1 MSKRGGG
8 RVVRLEKRQMES
20 GRDFLLYGLSFLLLL
35 EWLLPLP
42 YVTDTGFI
50 QVFVLVSAVFFFI
63 TFLQLPILI
72 SMLLKLLVIFYGL
85 YLVFFDGPFLSLE
98 WLRYITLDIKGN
110 LELIFAGGW
119 HALTDMFRSFLF
131 FVLLSI
137 MSYLLFYWT
146 VHARRILFF
155 LIFTVIYVTVIDT
168 FTIYDATF
176 AIIRTFIIGFLLLGL
191 VTMYR
196 MIEQQPVY
204 SAPRLLPARLAV
216 LLVIMI
222 GVGGV
227 LGLLSPKLEPQWGD
241 PVPFVRAAVGM
252 GESSTGDPI
261 QRIGYGDNDER
272 LGGGFLDDDTPV
284 FYAVATTD
292 HYWRGETKD
301 FYTGRGW
308 DVTTPLVKK
317 ESEVIRSAAFVE
329 YEQLEAEVAFT
340 NEPGEVLF
348 DHLFYPGELQLIDRL
363 MGVDLFHDAYTG
375 KVSTFSSAEAVQ
387 LSNYRYEYRY
397 PSYQIE
403 GLRSSS
409 EQDSQMIQQYYTQ
422 LPDDL
427 PERVAELALEITVNA
442 DNRYDRAKAIES
454 FFGQGDFQ
462 YETQDVPIPKDGEDY
477 VDQFLFE
484 TQRGYCDNFS
494 TSMIVMLRTLDIPAR
509 WVKGFTQGEVIES
522 LDDQKE
528 IYQVTNANAHSWVEV
543 YFPEVGWVP
552 FEPTRG
558 FDNNVDFIEP
568 EIEVENTETEVE
580 SEIDENEP
588 EVEDV
593 FANLEGDDETTPSS
607 SGESSR
613 NWTFP
618 GGAWILLSSFVG
630 LLLFALLKNKRIVRY
645 YILTRF
651 QNRDDDK
658 AFIQAYERLLWLLTY
673 IGWQRNEGETLRE
686 YAQRLDHHYSATEL
700 MSLTI
705 EYEKIMYGGQSMD
718 SSWANQKSNWVTF
731 VRKIDS

>member
-1 MSKRGGG
+1 MRI
-8 RVVRLEKRQMES
+8 EKRQMES

-42 YVTDTGFI
+42 HVTDTGFI
-50 QVFVLVSAVFFFI
+50 YVFVLVTAVFFFI
-63 TFLQLPILI
+63 TFLQLPVVL
-72 SMLLKLLVIFYGL
+72 SMLLKIFVIFYGL
-85 YLVFFDGPFLSLE
+85 YLVFFEGRFFSLD
-98 WLRYITLDIKGN
+98 WLGLIVIDIKGN
-110 LELIFAGGW
+110 IELMLTGGW

-196 MIEQQPVY
+196 MIEQQPSY
-204 SAPRLLPARLAV
+204 SAPKFLPVRLAV

-222 GVGGV
+222 GAGGV
-227 LGLLSPKLEPQWGD
+227 LGLFSPKLEPQWGD

-252 GESSTGDPI
+252 GESGIGDPV

-272 LGGGFLDDDTPV
+272 LGGGFLDDNTPV
-284 FYAVATTD
+284 FYAASTKE

-308 DVTTPLVKK
+308 DTTTPLEKK
-317 ESEVIRSAAFVE
+317 ESMLDISPSIATH
-329 YEQLEAEVAFT
+329 EQLEVELAFT
-340 NEPGEVLF
+340 NESGGILF
-348 DHLFYPGELQLIDRL
+348 DHLFYPGELLVTDQIRNA
-363 MGVDLFHDAYTG
+363 DLFQDAYTG
-375 KVSTFSSAEAVQ
+375 KASTYNGTEAVQ

-403 GLRSSS
+403 GLRLSS
-409 EQDSQMIQQYYTQ
+409 EQDPQVIQQYYTQ

-427 PERVAELALEITVNA
+427 PERVTKLALEITGNA
-442 DNRYDRAKAIES
+442 DNRYDRAKAVEL
-454 FFGQGDFQ
+454 FFGLGDFQ
-462 YETQDVPIPKDGEDY
+462 YETVDVPVPREGEDY

-494 TSMIVMLRTLDIPAR
+494 TSMIVLLRTLDIPAR
-509 WVKGFTQGEVIES
+509 WAKGFTQGEVIES
-522 LDDQKE
+522 LDDTRDV
-528 IYQVTNANAHSWVEV
+528 YQVTNGNAHSWVEV

-568 EIEVENTETEVE
+568 EVEIEDAETAVEPG
-580 SEIDENEP
+580 SENEP

-593 FANLEGDDETTPSS
+593 FADLESDDESS
-607 SGESSR
+607 TSSNGGASG
-613 NWTFP
+613 NWTIS
-618 GGAWILLSSFVG
+618 GGPWILVAAVVG
-630 LLLFALLKNKRIVRY
+630 ILLFVLLRNKRIVRY
-645 YILTRF
+645 YTLTRF
-651 QNRDDDK
+651 ARRDDDK

-673 IGWQRNEGETLRE
+673 LGWKRQEGETLRE
-686 YAQRLDHHYSATEL
+686 YAERMDKQYSANEM
-700 MSLTI
+700 MSLTV

-718 SSWANQKSNWVTF
+718 SSWSNQKSNWITF

>member
-1 MSKRGGG
+1 
-8 RVVRLEKRQMES
+8 MES

-50 QVFVLVSAVFFFI
+50 HVFVLVTAVFFFI
-63 TFLQLPILI
+63 TFLQLPVVI

-85 YLVFFDGPFLSLE
+85 YLVFFDGPFLSLD
-98 WLRYITLDIKGN
+98 WLGLIAVDIKEN
-110 LELIFAGGW
+110 IELMFAGGW
-119 HALTDMFRSFLF
+119 HGLTDLFRSFLF

-155 LIFTVIYVTVIDT
+155 LIFTVIYVAVIDT

-204 SAPRLLPARLAV
+204 SAPRFLPARLAV

-222 GVGGV
+222 GVGGL
-227 LGLLSPKLEPQWGD
+227 LGFLSPKLEPQWGD
-241 PVPFVRAAVGM
+241 PVPFVQAAVGI
-252 GESSTGDPI
+252 GESGTGDPV

-272 LGGGFLDDDTPV
+272 LGGGFIDDDTPV
-284 FYAVATTD
+284 FYAAATTD

-308 DVTTPLVKK
+308 DIATPLVKK
-317 ESEVIRSAAFVE
+317 ESELVSSSSSVE

-340 NEPGEVLF
+340 NESGEVLF
-348 DHLFYPGELQLIDRL
+348 DHLFYPGELEVTDRL
-363 MGVDLFHDAYTG
+363 MGVDLFQDAYTG
-375 KVSTFSSAEAVQ
+375 KASTFNGVEAVQ
-387 LSNYRYEYRY
+387 LSNYRYGYRY
-397 PSYQIE
+397 PSYQID

-409 EQDSQMIQQYYTQ
+409 EQDPHMIQQYYTQ

-427 PERVAELALEITVNA
+427 PERVAELAMEITANIG
-442 DNRYDRAKAIES
+442 NRYDRAKAVEAY
-454 FFGQGDFQ
+454 FGQGDFQ
-462 YETQDVPIPKDGEDY
+462 YETQDVPVPRDGEDY

-494 TSMIVMLRTLDIPAR
+494 TSMIVLLRTMDIPAR
-509 WVKGFTQGEVIES
+509 WAKGFTQGEVIES
-522 LDDQKE
+522 LDDKRDV
-528 IYQVTNANAHSWVEV
+528 YQVTNANAHSWVEV

-558 FDNNVDFIEP
+558 FDHNVDFIEP
-568 EIEVENTETEVE
+568 EVEVADTETEIE
-580 SEIDENEP
+580 SEIEETEP
-588 EVEDV
+588 EAEEV
-593 FANLEGDDETTPSS
+593 FAELEGDDEVAPAS
-607 SGESSR
+607 SGGGAGK
-613 NWTFP
+613 WTIP
-618 GGAWILLSSFVG
+618 GGPWIVLVLFG
-630 LLLFALLKNKRIVRY
+630 GILLFALLKNKRIVRY

-651 QNRDDDK
+651 RNRDDEK

-673 IGWQRNEGETLRE
+673 IGWKRQDGETLRE
-686 YAQRLDHHYSATEL
+686 YAERMDHHYSATEM

-705 EYEKIMYGGQSMD
+705 EYEKIMYGGQSID
-718 SSWANQKSNWVTF
+718 SSWTNQKSNWVTF